1 MIERDFGPQPTYFL
15 CFAKESRQR
24 KATRDARLSAAFG
37 AGGPLCFSPARAVPE
52 TRVSCAAAQTTGPDF
67 PRAGCDA
74 RRALRGGKAAKRGGQ
89 GTESIVFLN
98 GRDASRMGHIVV
110 CPIRALPLPRVVPAQ
125 AGTQARPHSVA
136 TAKTR

>member
-1 MIERDFGPQPTYFL
+1 MLWGFGAELRYAQGLIWGGIASRMPPYFL

-37 AGGPLCFSPARAVPE
+37 VGGPLCFSPARAVPE

-74 RRALRGGKAAKRGGQ
+74 RRALRDGTPAKRDGQ
-89 GTESIVFLN
+89 QTYPQGEIIH
-98 GRDASRMGHIVV
+98 RR
-110 CPIRALPLPRVVPAQ
+110 
-125 AGTQARPHSVA
+125 
-136 TAKTR
+136 